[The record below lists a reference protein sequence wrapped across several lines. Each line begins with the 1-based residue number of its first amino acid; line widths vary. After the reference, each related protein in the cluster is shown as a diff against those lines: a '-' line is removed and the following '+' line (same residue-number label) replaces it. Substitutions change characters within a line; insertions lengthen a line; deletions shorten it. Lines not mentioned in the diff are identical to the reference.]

1 MKLPVLYV
9 FSSSKG
15 ITLFEVIITIAI
27 FALLIGFSS
36 PFTVNL
42 YQEREFDVH
51 LKSIVQSL
59 RRAQLRAMTGEGE
72 SSFGIY
78 FGPHQYVLFKGD
90 SYAGRDAAFDELFEL
105 PDDFSISGIS
115 ELVFGRIKG
124 IPSDRGDITLISG
137 DKLGTINVNE
147 VGMINY

>member
-1 MKLPVLYV
+1 MKLPVFYV

-15 ITLFEVIITIAI
+15 ITLFEVILTIAI
-27 FALLIGFSS
+27 FALLIGFSL

-51 LKSIVQSL
+51 LKSIAQSL
-59 RRAQLRAMTGEGE
+59 RRAQLRAMAGEGE

-90 SYAGRDAAFDELFEL
+90 SYAGRDTAFDELFEL

-115 ELVFGRIKG
+115 ELIFSRIKG
-124 IPSDRGDITLISG
+124 IPSDRGDITLTSG